1 MLYTNINMKEW
12 KNTAHNDDLIITNRN
27 VYGLSFAISDI
38 ALKTRVNMQN
48 KPKKAEAEALQ
59 TARAEGVKNITL
71 PRGGRKKSSGF
82 TTINYIIGLRRAL
95 RIDLNKPNYNE
106 IFNIKDANDRA
117 AAMRAAMEVFSD
129 AIDIVHSVA
138 AFLLQ
143 YRGMKLGDILYREFS
158 KKEGAWRDITV
169 LKSAYRYVQSYLYN
183 MKQLNLKMKDIDARM
198 QAHITFITPAAAAKA
213 SAREEGKINR
223 IAKIC
228 GLSRKEKAFMIY
240 QYNGI
245 GHKKMEDI
253 DKTLYNNFSQYR
265 RRIIAKCNKVDLKNS
280 LKNAI
285 LRRYKISRV

>member
-12 KNTAHNDDLIITNRN
+12 KNTAHNDDLIITNQN

-48 KPKKAEAEALQ
+48 KPKKAEEKVLAA
-59 TARAEGVKNITL
+59 ARAEGIKTIAL

-82 TTINYIIGLRRAL
+82 TTINYIMRLRRAL
-95 RIDLNKPNYNE
+95 RIDVNKPIYNE
-106 IFNIKDANDRA
+106 IFNIKDATDRA

-129 AIDIVHSVA
+129 AIDIVHEVA
-138 AFLLQ
+138 TFLLQ
-143 YRGMKLGDILYREFS
+143 YRDMKLGDVLYKEFS

-169 LKSAYRYVQSYLYN
+169 RKAAYRYVQSYLYN

-198 QAHITFITPAAAAKA
+198 QTRISFITPAAAAKA
-213 SAREEGKINR
+213 SAREEGKLQR
-223 IAKIC
+223 VAIACKFS
-228 GLSRKEKAFMIY
+228 GREYEFLKY

-245 GHKKMEDI
+245 GHKKMEGI

-265 RRIIAKCNKVDLKNS
+265 RRVIAKCNAVDLKKALQKRIKKQYS
-280 LKNAI
+280 IEK
-285 LRRYKISRV
+285 